1 MELLVST
8 CRNCFKYDTSCVMTL
23 GLLKKDKQFSFLI
36 SHLRI
41 ATIDSG
47 IAVSLSKPH
56 IDRDDSTH
64 VRICLYLSFTH
75 VCCTRVPENCVVLC
89 VFTYIYECT

>member
-1 MELLVST
+1 MELLVTT
-8 CRNCFKYDTSCVMTL
+8 CRTCFKCDTSCVMAL

-47 IAVSLSKPH
+47 IAVSLSEPH
-56 IDRDDSTH
+56 IDRDNGTH
-64 VRICLYLSFTH
+64 VRIIVGMFVSI
-75 VCCTRVPENCVVLC
+75 
-89 VFTYIYECT
+89 IYPRLLHSCS